1 MQLITSSKGTLARY
15 NHQLRIN
22 SFDISRYNDIQAL
35 SLQFNNAL
43 TEFSKAIDARLDKLI
58 IQDRALVV
66 ASRFSTLIQRRND
79 FRKAISNDYHRNDNE
94 LTNSEKIE
102 VQLLV
107 GGLSLLE
114 IFLENLELFDV
125 EKKLT
130 SNLYMEI
137 ENLYKVSVKYLLND
151 DFWYNLKLYEY
162 LNHMK
167 IINDSYNNFIARLDP
182 EDIYLFGQDNHKI
195 ILQHLYDRSDIYNPL
210 NSQKHSLVF
219 ELNQILVKAC
229 TKHQLV

>member
-15 NHQLRIN
+15 NHELRIN

-35 SLQFNNAL
+35 SLQFNNAF

-66 ASRFSTLIQRRND
+66 SSRFSTLVQRRND
-79 FRKAISNDYHRNDNE
+79 FRKAISNDYHRNDE
-94 LTNSEKIE
+94 LKNSEKIE

-107 GGLSLLE
+107 GGLNLLE

-137 ENLYKVSVKYLLND
+137 ENLYTVSVKYLLND
-151 DFWYNLKLYEY
+151 DFWFNLKLYEY
-162 LNHMK
+162 LKNMK
-167 IINDSYNNFIARLDP
+167 IINDSYNNFTARLDP
-182 EDIYLFGQDNHKI
+182 EDIYVFGQDNHQK
-195 ILQHLYDRSDIYNPL
+195 ILQHLYNRLEVYNPL
-210 NSQKHSLVF
+210 ESNKHSLVF
-219 ELNQILVKAC
+219 ELHQILVKAC

>member
-1 MQLITSSKGTLARY
+1 MQLITSSEGTLARY
-15 NHQLRIN
+15 NYELRIN

-66 ASRFSTLIQRRND
+66 SSRFSTLVQRRKD
-79 FRKAISNDYHRNDNE
+79 FRKAISNDYHHNDNE

-114 IFLENLELFDV
+114 IFLKNLELFDV

-130 SNLYMEI
+130 SNLYREI
-137 ENLYKVSVKYLLND
+137 ENLYTVSVKYLLND
-151 DFWYNLKLYEY
+151 DFWFNLKLYEY

-167 IINDSYNNFIARLDP
+167 IISDPYSSFTARLDP
-182 EDIYLFGQDNHKI
+182 EDIDLFGQDNHKK
-195 ILQHLYDRSDIYNPL
+195 ILQHLYNRSDVYNPL
-210 NSQKHSLVF
+210 NSKKHFLVF